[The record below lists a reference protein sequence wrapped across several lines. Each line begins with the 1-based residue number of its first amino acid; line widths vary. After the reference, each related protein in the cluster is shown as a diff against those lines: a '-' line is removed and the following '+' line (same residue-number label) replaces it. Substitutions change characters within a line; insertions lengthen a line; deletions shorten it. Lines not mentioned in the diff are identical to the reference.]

1 MSSRR
6 SRTSRPLGGYHLS
19 EALIAGW
26 RPLARLDVDG
36 FALLRSRGVTRR
48 ANSAVAVDAPS
59 STAALT
65 SAIERIEMLC
75 ETAGEAAT
83 FRVLDVHGPPGLDD
97 LLAARGYGTAG
108 PSELLEL
115 DLTAASRLEPSPSA
129 VICTG
134 ALDQEWFDAFWRLA
148 PREGDQARET
158 LHAIM
163 AGTPAVQV
171 LLPDGADGADGAGGA
186 DGADGSEG
194 SAAGRPAAVGRA
206 ALVEAGREQAAVLN
220 AIAVDPGRRRRGL
233 GRAVS
238 QTLLSIAAVQ
248 GASRALLEVETDNPG
263 ALALYRTLGFR
274 RLGGYH
280 YRVRPPG

>member
-26 RPLARLDVDG
+26 RPLTRLDVDG

-129 VICTG
+129 VIRTG

-158 LHAIM
+158 LHAIT

-171 LLPDGADGADGAGGA
+171 LLPDGADGAGGT
-186 DGADGSEG
+186 DGSEG

-206 ALVEAGREQAAVLN
+206 ALVEAGREQVAVLN